1 MRILILTILF
11 LAPLY
16 YFNQEDMAS
25 STEINIDSVKVKMGA
40 PKRAEESVKAA
51 PVRTPSQENIVEE
64 TENSDVQVGHVEEED
79 PNHFQELSPSDQEA
93 DWNAE
98 LKDML
103 SRLEP
108 AESEQIYKTYMSQM
122 ESYQAELDSLLNEKE
137 QKTTDEETIEIEQ
150 SIAQLDQNHQNRL
163 KEILGAHYEA
173 VRDHYSDFVE
183 ASQYED

>member
-11 LAPLY
+11 VAPLY
-16 YFNQEDMAS
+16 YFNQDEKVS
-25 STEINIDSVKVKMGA
+25 SSEVSIDSVKVKMGA
-40 PKRAEESVKAA
+40 PKREVETVKA
-51 PVRTPSQENIVEE
+51 PTRTPSQEPKPQVI
-64 TENSDVQVGHVEEED
+64 ENSENQVGHVEEEE
-79 PNHFQELSPSDQEA
+79 PSHFQELSSNDLEA
-93 DWNAE
+93 DWNVE

-108 AESEQIYKTYMSQM
+108 AESEQIYKTYISQM

-137 QKTTDEETIEIEQ
+137 QKSTDEETIEIEQ

-183 ASQYED
+183 ASQYEY